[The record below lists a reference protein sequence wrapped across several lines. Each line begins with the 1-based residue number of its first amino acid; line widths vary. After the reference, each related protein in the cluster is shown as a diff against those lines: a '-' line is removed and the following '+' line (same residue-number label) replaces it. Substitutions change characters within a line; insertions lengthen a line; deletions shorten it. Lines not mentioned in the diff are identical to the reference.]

1 MNIRES
7 KKAKTRIKIIE
18 KARELFLRYGYLK
31 TSTATIA
38 KEVEIGEG
46 TLFNYFPT
54 KAELFMSVFINH
66 EEMNAKRAEEY
77 LHDDADIVSAISERI
92 IDDLSSF
99 ENMDKGILREYI
111 SVLYQ
116 LTNFEKND
124 VIQSVLRF
132 DELILDHVRE
142 MIELS
147 QDNNKLKQQFE
158 TDIFLNCVYG
168 VVTNLLTNYVINAD
182 MTFETFKVDLKRHV
196 IFILSGNR

>member
-7 KKAKTRIKIIE
+7 KKSKNKNKIID
-18 KARELFLRYGYLK
+18 KARELFLRDGYLK

-66 EEMNAKRAEEY
+66 EKMNTKRVEEY
-77 LHDDADIVSAISERI
+77 FDDDADVASAIAERI

-99 ENMDKGILREYI
+99 ENMNKGILREYI

-116 LTNFEKND
+116 LTNFESNEA
-124 VIQSVLRF
+124 IQSVLRF
-132 DELILDHVRE
+132 DSMILIHVKELI
-142 MIELS
+142 ELF
-147 QDNNKLKQQFE
+147 QDNNKLKKKFE
-158 TDIFLNCVYG
+158 TDIF
-168 VVTNLLTNYVINAD
+168 
-182 MTFETFKVDLKRHV
+182 
-196 IFILSGNR
+196 